1 MFINHWQ
8 NILFPCYL
16 QYLGML
22 TKIEKKNLT
31 VGDLEKNEGN
41 NMYWLL
47 VDIFDKIL
55 QDNNELLKEL
65 ASL

>member
-1 MFINHWQ
+1 
-8 NILFPCYL
+8 
-16 QYLGML
+16 ML
-22 TKIEKKNLT
+22 TKIGKNLT
-31 VGDLEKNEGN
+31 VGEDLEKNEGN

-47 VDIFDKIL
+47 LDIFDKIL